1 MVIKTALKGKK
12 MADLSEIRA
21 KYPLGGRPKAFN
33 SAEEMVDKMHEY
45 LASREQRVVEV
56 KTSAGVQELTDP
68 APITIE
74 SFCVFA
80 GITKTTFYDYGKKPK
95 YKAVINQ
102 FKQIVESYFV
112 DQCVEGKPG
121 NKADFVLKNGFAD
134 EWKDKKDLDISG
146 DAVAGIVVN
155 FTGMASNDREE
166 EENSSH
172 GNTGSL

>member
-68 APITIE
+68 APITVE

-80 GITKTTFYDYGKKPK
+80 GITKTTFYAYGKKTK
-95 YKAVINQ
+95 YKAIINQ

-134 EWKDKKDLDISG
+134 EWKDKKDLDITG
-146 DAVAGIVVN
+146 DGVTGIIVN
-155 FTGMASNDREE
+155 FTKMAEKDG
-166 EENSSH
+166 SSED
-172 GNTGSL
+172 GNTGSI

>member
-68 APITIE
+68 APITVE

-80 GITKTTFYDYGKKPK
+80 GITKTTFYAYGKKPK
-95 YKAVINQ
+95 YKAIINQ

-134 EWKDKKDLDISG
+134 EWKDKKDLDITG
-146 DAVAGIVVN
+146 DGVTGIIVN
-155 FTGMASNDREE
+155 FTKMAEKDG
-166 EENSSH
+166 SSED
-172 GNTGSL
+172 GNTGSI

>member
-1 MVIKTALKGKK
+1 
-12 MADLSEIRA
+12 MADLSEIKA

-33 SAEEMVDKMHEY
+33 SAEEMIDKMHEY
-45 LASREQRVVEV
+45 LDSRAKRVVEV
-56 KTSAGVQELTDP
+56 KTSAGVQELVDP

-134 EWKDKKDLDISG
+134 EWKDKKDLDITG
-146 DAVAGIVVN
+146 DAVTGIIVN
-155 FTGMASNDREE
+155 FTKMAEKDG
-166 EENSSH
+166 SSED
-172 GNTGSL
+172 GNTGSI

>member
-1 MVIKTALKGKK
+1 

-33 SAEEMVDKMHEY
+33 SAEEMIDKMHEY
-45 LASREQRVVEV
+45 LASREKRVVEV

-134 EWKDKKDLDISG
+134 EWKDKKDLDITG
-146 DAVAGIVVN
+146 DAVTGIIVN
-155 FTGMASNDREE
+155 FTKMAEKDG
-166 EENSSH
+166 SSED
-172 GNTGSL
+172 GNTGSI